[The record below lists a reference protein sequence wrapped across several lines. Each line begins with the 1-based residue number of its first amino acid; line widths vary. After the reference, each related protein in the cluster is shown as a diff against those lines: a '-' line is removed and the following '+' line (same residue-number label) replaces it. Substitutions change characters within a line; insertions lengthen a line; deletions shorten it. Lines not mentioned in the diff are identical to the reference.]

1 MNRFGPS
8 RCLRRLLVLKMY
20 RETQTT
26 IKIDFWEGMHAL
38 GVIQTGK
45 HVRTHLLTGSLLF
58 TFGTITT
65 ILSPLSHRI
74 LIVSLPVSGA
84 LIITFCVY
92 CAVMRNIKLN
102 FIVSICTSVV
112 REMIKSTIIKA
123 VSSAWSLSFKSYLSC
138 GIVAPVWTTD

>member
-92 CAVMRNIKLN
+92 CAVVRNIN
-102 FIVSICTSVV
+102 N
-112 REMIKSTIIKA
+112 
-123 VSSAWSLSFKSYLSC
+123 Y
-138 GIVAPVWTTD
+138 